1 MTELWINSW
10 LNYFFFYMCIV
21 VIWNHKLD
29 LSFILFLLILKLL
42 ITTSKLPGLSF
53 VFYEFNYLIITN
65 LLIYKSLLFR
75 GNINAHLFQSQL
87 VNESFFYRMFQLFEL
102 LRWLNDIFIY
112 NLQILLY
119 FLAKV
124 YIFTFT
130 SYIYLFIFICARK

>member
-1 MTELWINSW
+1 
-10 LNYFFFYMCIV
+10 MCIV

-87 VNESFFYRMFQLFEL
+87 VNESFF
-102 LRWLNDIFIY
+102 
-112 NLQILLY
+112 
-119 FLAKV
+119 
-124 YIFTFT
+124 
-130 SYIYLFIFICARK
+130 